1 MGCDLF
7 LPETENRSVRMRMP
21 VDIHSQSTTRVAL
34 RLGRIARGPSSGPG
48 LPGLTPQNYNHWEAL
63 AFWGGQRG
71 THKSVIVACP
81 SCGARFNLDPAKLLP
96 AGRNVRCAKCDHRWR
111 QMPEGFD
118 EPPAVEVAPLA
129 PEPAPPASAESFAPP
144 PPDEAE
150 SHPPS
155 PPETPA
161 EMAQSLAAIAE
172 QVTGSRGDGYTVSE
186 APQAA
191 PHNPISRLARRTGPT
206 TGPITVPPRMRPMRP
221 AKRSSHLGLV
231 LMAGLLIGLLLAA
244 YVFRDVIARTV
255 PGADV
260 IYSLFGLSTDN
271 PAADLEISID
281 HTGVRKDAK
290 TGQPVF
296 EVQATVFNLSDYP
309 VNMPVLMMI
318 PVDDA
323 GSQLEP
329 IRFRLPERVV
339 APGQNIKFQ
348 KSFENWPPTAPNFVL
363 VVADSQ

>member
-1 MGCDLF
+1 
-7 LPETENRSVRMRMP
+7 
-21 VDIHSQSTTRVAL
+21 
-34 RLGRIARGPSSGPG
+34 
-48 LPGLTPQNYNHWEAL
+48 
-63 AFWGGQRG
+63 
-71 THKSVIVACP
+71 
-81 SCGARFNLDPAKLLP
+81 LLP

-118 EPPAVEVAPLA
+118 EVVEVAS
-129 PEPAPPASAESFAPP
+129 PPESFAPP
-144 PPDEAE
+144 PEPAAEPAAAPPEEAE
-150 SHPPS
+150 SYPPT

-172 QVTGSRGDGYTVSE
+172 QVTGARGEGYTVTE
-186 APQAA
+186 APQAT
-191 PHNPISRLARRTGPT
+191 PQNPISRLTRRTAPA

-221 AKRSSHLGLV
+221 AKRSSHLGLI
-231 LMAGLLIGLLLAA
+231 LIAGLVIGLLLAG

-281 HTGVRKDAK
+281 HTGMRKDAK

-309 VNMPVLMMI
+309 VTMPVLMMI

-329 IRFRLPERVV
+329 IRFRLPEQVV
-339 APGQNIKFQ
+339 QPGQNIKFQ